1 MSRIG
6 VNSITVRLLKPNLGP
21 EDGLSPKYGPSGAKE
36 LKGQDWEGGGEGI
49 LYYGQVYDRTPEW
62 LALLEPHISD
72 PLGSLHSSG
81 SAAILFLYVQN
92 RWMALC
98 FGYAHLALEEDA
110 FVHQFGLKV
119 ALNTVPRGSLLSLD
133 LATPDAVTF
142 QKRIQASKLSDFSQ
156 FGMDTLRDLARVAG
170 GQPSDDGFAKFV
182 AGKDALSLDAPLA
195 PSEFHDKCAEI
206 LKAYKSIAYK
216 RDYAW
221 FDNVREET
229 SSERLKILDRQLY
242 SEIRAIRGGANSLLH
257 MSPPE
262 ILDYQEGA
270 ELGYTG
276 FGSRKCEFTKLSI
289 TDYVDELNRLTCTQ
303 TMEVMKSSHRV
314 RSVSQKSGEP
324 IGWKVYDCLNWE
336 CTLTKPT
343 RTHYVLFAGKW
354 YEISATFKDLV
365 EKHFDSIPDFSIIGR
380 TSCLNEEELIADITA
395 KRPDLIKLDRTKI
408 NPEGVTAGNLEPCD
422 FYSNDK
428 IFIHLKDGGSSGPI
442 SHLWMQGV
450 VSAEAFV
457 ADSKFRTKLKDT
469 VSKTKGGSA
478 FLKSLPDGRK
488 SDFNRSDYTVVYGIM
503 RPPYKG
509 GSLGIPFF
517 SKVSFMAACDRL
529 RRTGMKIGKELIE
542 KISPTSGT
550 STKTKKAKAAT
561 KAGAAKPS
569 KAP

>member
-1 MSRIG
+1 MGKIG
-6 VNSITVRLLKPNLGP
+6 VNSITVRLLKPNLDP

-119 ALNTVPRGSLLSLD
+119 ALNTVPRNSLLSLD

-156 FGMDTLRDLARVAG
+156 FGVDTLRDLARVAG
-170 GQPSDDGFAKFV
+170 GKPDDDDFAKFV

-195 PSEFHDKCAEI
+195 PSEFHDKCVEI
-206 LKAYKSIAYK
+206 LQAYNSTTYK

-221 FDNVREET
+221 FDNVRVET
-229 SSERLKILDRQLY
+229 SAERLKILDRQLY
-242 SEIRAIRGGANSLLH
+242 SEVQAIRDGADSYLH

-262 ILDYQEGA
+262 IQDYQEGS

-276 FGSRKCEFTKLSI
+276 FGSRKTDFTKLSI
-289 TDYVDELNRLTCTQ
+289 TDYVDELNRLSCKQ
-303 TMEVMKSSHRV
+303 TMELMRSSHGV
-314 RSVSQKSGEP
+314 RSVSLRSGEP
-324 IGWKVYDCLNWE
+324 INWKVYDCLNWE
-336 CTLTKPT
+336 CTISS
-343 RTHYVLFAGKW
+343 THYVLFAGKW
-354 YEISATFKDLV
+354 YEISATFKQMV
-365 EKHFDSIPDFSIIGR
+365 EEHFDNIDDVSIIGP
-380 TSCLNEEELIADITA
+380 TTCKNEEALIADIVD
-395 KRPDLIKLDRTKI
+395 KRTDLIKLDRTKI
-408 NPEGVTAGNLEPCD
+408 NPAGVSTGNLEPCD

-457 ADSKFRTKLKDT
+457 ADSKFRKKLKET
-469 VSKTKGGSA
+469 VAALPGGGA
-478 FLKSLPDGRK
+478 FTGSLPDGRK
-488 SDFNRSDYTVVYGIM
+488 QEVDRAAYTVVYGIM
-503 RPPYKG
+503 RSPYKG

-542 KISPTSGT
+542 KLPST
-550 STKTKKAKAAT
+550 STKPAKK
-561 KAGAAKPS
+561 KPS
-569 KAP
+569 PKKPAKTTTAKRSTTP